1 METMTSASL
10 VPRLELRKISK
21 TFPGVRA
28 LSDVDLQLYP
38 GEVHMLLGENGAG
51 KSSLMK
57 VLFGAYRADAGEF
70 FFDGE
75 PVAIGSPADAKRLG
89 IAVIFQEFSLV
100 PHLSIAQNIYLG
112 REPRNRFGLVDH
124 RRMHTDAAAVL
135 SELGLAYDTRMQA
148 AELGVAQQ
156 QMVEIAKALSHDARV
171 LVMDE
176 PTAAISDRE
185 ADALF
190 AVVHRLRDVGVAI
203 VYISHRMKEVF
214 DLGDRVTVLRDG
226 RLVKSMLASD
236 TKPDELIALMVG
248 RSVGTAYQRRYAGKP
263 GDMALEVKQLRTAT
277 GVNGVD
283 LYVRCGEIVGL
294 SGLVG
299 AGRSEVV
306 RAVFG
311 ADPIQSGR
319 VEIFGEEVSGGPH
332 KVAARG
338 VGLIPE
344 NRKQEGLALT
354 RSVHENLL
362 AASLWRLF
370 PKGFYRV
377 AQAKRATRE
386 LIDSLRI
393 APGEPAKRAQFLS
406 GGNQQKI
413 VIGKWLSAGCR
424 LFIFDEPTRGIDIGA
439 KTEIFA
445 LIERLVEEGAA
456 VLLISSELSEIVH
469 VCDRAYVMREGTIS
483 GELPKDRLSER
494 NILALAMH
502 EEA

>member
-1 METMTSASL
+1 METMTSASP

-21 TFPGVRA
+21 SFPGVRA

-124 RRMHTDAAAVL
+124 RRMHADAAAVL
-135 SELGLAYDTRMQA
+135 GELGLAYDTRIQA

-190 AVVHRLRDVGVAI
+190 AVVHRLRDAGVAI

-236 TKPDELIALMVG
+236 TKPDELIGLMVG

-332 KVAARG
+332 KVVARG

-354 RSVHENLL
+354 RSMHENLI

>member
-1 METMTSASL
+1 METMTTGSPL
-10 VPRLELRKISK
+10 PRLELRKISK

-124 RRMHTDAAAVL
+124 RRMHADAAAVL
-135 SELGLAYDTRMQA
+135 GELGLAYDTRMQA

-190 AVVHRLRDVGVAI
+190 AVVHRLRDAGVAI

>member
-1 METMTSASL
+1 METTTSAGPL
-10 VPRLELRKISK
+10 PRLELRKICKS
-21 TFPGVRA
+21 FPGVRA
-28 LSDVDLQLYP
+28 LTDVDLALYP

-70 FFDGE
+70 FYDGE
-75 PVAIGSPADAKRLG
+75 PVSIASPADAKRLG

-112 REPRNRFGLVDH
+112 REPRNRLGLVDH
-124 RRMHTDAAAVL
+124 RRMHADAAATL
-135 SELGLAYDTRMQA
+135 AQLGLAYDTRLQA

-156 QMVEIAKALSHDARV
+156 QMVEIAKALSHEARV

-190 AVVHRLRDVGVAI
+190 AVVHKLRDAGVAI

-226 RLVKSMLASD
+226 RLVKSTMAAD
-236 TKPDELIALMVG
+236 TTPDELIALMVG
-248 RSVGTAYQRRYAGKP
+248 RSVGTVYQRRYVGTP
-263 GDMALEVKQLRTAT
+263 GEMALEVKQLRTAS

-283 LYVRCGEIVGL
+283 LHVRCGEIVGL

-319 VEIFGEEVSGGPH
+319 VEIFGAQVTGGPH

-344 NRKQEGLALT
+344 NRKQEGLALS

-370 PKGFYRV
+370 PKGWY
-377 AQAKRATRE
+377 QAEQARRATRE
-386 LIDSLRI
+386 LIETLRI
-393 APGEPAKRAQFLS
+393 APGDPGKRAQYLS

-424 LFIFDEPTRGIDIGA
+424 FFIFDEPTRGIDIGA

-445 LIERLVEEGAA
+445 LIERLVEDGAA
-456 VLLISSELSEIVH
+456 VLLISSELSEIVY

-483 GELPKDRLSER
+483 GELPKERLSER